1 MEKITFPL
9 LDKKFATSY
18 GNQNPSAH
26 ISKFMSSPGKHASPT
41 RSQLSPLKPGGQ
53 IHM

>member
-26 ISKFMSSPGKHASPT
+26 ISKFMITYLGN
-41 RSQLSPLKPGGQ
+41 KP
-53 IHM
+53 HPPDHS